1 MKKRKPKLHIPCKSA
16 LLILRIELPII
27 MIGLVA
33 FLISYLQACQIDPLA
48 ATSRWSDAMEYIFAS
63 ILSAVG
69 VAFFAD
75 VLHHD
80 LHSDKDP

>member
-1 MKKRKPKLHIPCKSA
+1 MKKRNIQLHIPCKNA
-16 LLILRIELPII
+16 FLILRIELPII
-27 MIGLVA
+27 VVGLVA
-33 FLISYLQACQIDPLA
+33 FLISYLQACRIDPLA

-63 ILSAVG
+63 ILAAVG

-80 LHSDKDP
+80 THPNGEE

>member
-1 MKKRKPKLHIPCKSA
+1 MKKRKLRLHIPCKSA

-27 MIGLVA
+27 TVGLVA
-33 FLISYLQACQIDPLA
+33 FLISYLQALSIEPLA

-69 VAFFAD
+69 IAFFAD

-80 LHSDKDP
+80 LHSDEDP